1 MAKKPSSN
9 ELEQVKSQLKRCK
22 DQLAHSFDFMDY
34 VLSNSR
40 SAIAVYDKDLRYIY
54 GSKRYLEDYKVT
66 RQNVAGK
73 HHYDIFPDIPEKWKE
88 VHQRAL
94 AGEVITAEDD
104 PYLREDGYVNW
115 TRWETRPWY
124 EYDGSIGGIV
134 IYNEVINERREIEET
149 LKKSELLLSTHLLN
163 TPMGAISWDLN
174 FNTIEWNPAAQ
185 TIFGYTKEEAM
196 GKHITQLILPKNLK
210 EFGDGLLQDLL
221 SEKGGG
227 HSINENLT
235 KDGQRI
241 TCDWYN
247 TVLKDTDGKAIGMA
261 SLVHDITERIQ
272 TQKALKKSEEKYRT
286 ILESIEEAYYETD
299 ISGNLTFFNS
309 SLCKILG
316 YSKDELMGMN
326 NRQFLDAKNTK
337 IVYNT
342 FNSVY
347 KTKKPYKA
355 FDWEFI
361 KKDGSI
367 CYVETTLSIR
377 VDSKGRTIGFQGVI
391 TDITEQKKVKAQL
404 MQAQKME
411 SVGRLAGGV
420 AHDYNNALSVIM
432 GYTELAM
439 TEVEDPT
446 GRLQADLNQVLK
458 AGRRATDIT
467 RQLLAFA
474 RKQTIAPLSLDLN
487 ENVETMLKM
496 LRRLIGEDIDLA
508 WLPGKN
514 LWPVKMDPSQIDQI
528 LANLCVNARDAIEGV
543 GKITIQTST
552 KILDD
557 SFCAD
562 HTGSF
567 PGKFVLLAI
576 SDNGCGMDKEIYN
589 NIFEPFFTTKAIDKG
604 TGLGLATVYGIV
616 QQNKG
621 FINVESEVGKGTRV
635 NIYLPRHKGK
645 AVEVAEKIL
654 IKIPQARGET
664 ILLVEDDLQIL
675 KLTEKILKGLDYEVL
690 VASTPKE
697 AMKIAREHKGNVHLL
712 VTDVIMPEMNGL
724 ELSKQ
729 LKPFY
734 SDLKCMFMS
743 GYTADAIE
751 QHGVLDEGT
760 HFLKKPFTS
769 KELAIIVRKAIG
781 DG

>member
-1 MAKKPSSN
+1 MAKKPFDN
-9 ELEQVKSQLKRCK
+9 ELEQIKSQLKRCK
-22 DQLAHSFDFMDY
+22 EKLAHSFDLMDY
-34 VLSNSR
+34 ILSNAS

-54 GSKRYLEDYKVT
+54 GSNRYLKDYKVT
-66 RQNVAGK
+66 KQNVAGK

-94 AGEVITAEDD
+94 AGEVITAEED

-134 IYNEVINERREIEET
+134 IYNEVINERREIEEA
-149 LKKSELLLSTHLLN
+149 LKKSEQLLSTHLLN

-174 FNTIEWNPAAQ
+174 FNTTEWNPAAQ

-196 GKHITQLILPKNLK
+196 GKHITQLILPKDLR
-210 EFGDGLLQDLL
+210 ELGDGLLQDLI

-235 KDGQRI
+235 RDGRRI

-247 TVLKDTDGKAIGMA
+247 TALKDADGKAIGMA
-261 SLVHDITERIQ
+261 SLVRDITERIQ

-286 ILESIEEAYYETD
+286 ILESIEEAYYESD
-299 ISGNLTFFNS
+299 IAGNLTFFNG

-326 NRQFLDAKNTK
+326 NRQYLDAKNAR
-337 IVYNT
+337 IVYNA
-342 FNSVY
+342 FNLVY
-347 KTKKPYKA
+347 KTKKSYKA
-355 FDWEFI
+355 FDWELI

-367 CYVETTLSIR
+367 CYVEATSSIR

-404 MQAQKME
+404 LQAQKME

-446 GRLQADLNQVLK
+446 GRLQADLDQVLK

-474 RKQTIAPLSLDLN
+474 RKQTIAPLSLALN

-496 LRRLIGEDIDLA
+496 LRRLIGEDIDLT

-552 KILDD
+552 KILDTD
-557 SFCAD
+557 FCTD
-562 HTGSF
+562 HTGF
-567 PGKFVLLAI
+567 VPGKFVLLAI
-576 SDNGCGMDKEIYN
+576 SDNGCGMDKEILH

-621 FINVESEVGKGTRV
+621 FINIESEVGKGTIV
-635 NIYLPRHKGK
+635 NIYLPRHKVK
-645 AVEVAEKIL
+645 ADQVQKGISK
-654 IKIPQARGET
+654 KIPQARGET
-664 ILLVEDDLQIL
+664 ILLVEDDMPIL
-675 KLTEKILKGLDYEVL
+675 KLTEKILKGLGYKVL
-690 VASTPKE
+690 IANTPKE

-751 QHGVLDEGT
+751 HHGVLDKGT
-760 HFLKKPFTS
+760 LFLQKPFS
-769 KELAIIVRKAIG
+769 SQELAIIVRKAIG
-781 DG
+781 DV

>member
-1 MAKKPSSN
+1 MVKKPFDN
-9 ELEQVKSQLKRCK
+9 ELEQIKSQLKRCK
-22 DQLAHSFDFMDY
+22 EQLAHSFDLTDY
-34 VLSNSR
+34 ILSNAR

-54 GSKRYLEDYKVT
+54 ASKRYLKDYKIT
-66 RQNVAGK
+66 KQNVAGK

-94 AGEVITAEDD
+94 AGEVITAEED
-104 PYLREDGYVNW
+104 PYLREDGFVNW
-115 TRWETRPWY
+115 TRWECRPWY

-134 IYNEVINERREIEET
+134 IYNEVINERREIEEA
-149 LKKSELLLSTHLLN
+149 LKKSEQLLSTHLLN
-163 TPMGAISWDLN
+163 TPIGAISWDLN
-174 FNTIEWNPAAQ
+174 FNTTEWNPAAQ
-185 TIFGYTKEEAM
+185 TIFGYTKKEAM
-196 GKHITQLILPKNLK
+196 GKHILQLILPKDLR
-210 EFGDGLLQDLL
+210 EFGDDLLQDLL

-235 KDGQRI
+235 KDGRRI
-241 TCDWYN
+241 TCEWYN
-247 TVLKDTDGKAIGMA
+247 TALKDADGKAIGMA
-261 SLVHDITERIQ
+261 SLVNDITKRIH
-272 TQKALKKSEEKYRT
+272 TEKALKKSEEKYRT
-286 ILESIEEAYYETD
+286 ILESIEEAYYEVD
-299 ISGNLTFFNS
+299 IAGNLTFFNS

-326 NRQFLDAKNTK
+326 NRQYLDAKNAK
-337 IVYNT
+337 IVYT
-342 FNSVY
+342 AFNSVY
-347 KTKKPYKA
+347 KTKKSYKA
-355 FDWEFI
+355 FDWELV
-361 KKDGSI
+361 KKNGSI
-367 CYVETTLSIR
+367 CYVETTLSIK

-391 TDITEQKKVKAQL
+391 TDITEQKKIKAQL
-404 MQAQKME
+404 LQAQKME

-543 GKITIQTST
+543 GKITIQTGT
-552 KILDD
+552 RILDT

-562 HTGSF
+562 HTGF
-567 PGKFVLLAI
+567 VPGKFVLLAI
-576 SDNGCGMDKEIYN
+576 RDNGCGMDKEILN

-621 FINVESEVGKGTRV
+621 FINVESEFGKGTTV
-635 NIYLPRHKGK
+635 NIYLPRHKSK
-645 AVEVAEKIL
+645 AVEVQEEISK
-654 IKIPQARGET
+654 KIPQARGET
-664 ILLVEDDLQIL
+664 ILLVEDDLPIL
-675 KLTEKILKGLDYEVL
+675 KLTEKILKGLGYEVL
-690 VASTPKE
+690 VANTPKK
-697 AMKIAREHKGNVHLL
+697 AIKIAREHKGNVHLL

-734 SDLKCMFMS
+734 SEIKCMFMS

-751 QHGVLDEGT
+751 HHGVLDEGT
-760 HFLKKPFTS
+760 HFLKKPFSS